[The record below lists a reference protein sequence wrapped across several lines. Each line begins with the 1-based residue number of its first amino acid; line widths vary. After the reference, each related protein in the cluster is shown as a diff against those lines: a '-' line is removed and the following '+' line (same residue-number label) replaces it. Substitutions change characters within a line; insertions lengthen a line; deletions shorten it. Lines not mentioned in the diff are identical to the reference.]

1 MYKESDYGKNLVKFR
16 TAAGLSQEALA
27 EAADCSTSTIS
38 RLENGENFP
47 HRGLFEK
54 LNQVFEIYNYSYED
68 FSMEEIF
75 HFKSA
80 KDELLKIINAGRA
93 DILEEKIDKFAAM
106 IDEENIEDK
115 QYLLLAQLMYVRLCG
130 HTVENFIDNC
140 IEIFE
145 LSKDMPEPE
154 NISSTP
160 LTKIEKIILQKIA
173 EEHIN
178 TNDNELGQTM
188 LEGIL
193 SHVASSPNSNP
204 KYIDDCLSICHCL
217 ATCFYKQGQVEKAK
231 ICNDY
236 ILNTIAKNPAYYYFN
251 NAIALK
257 ASIDKD
263 ALPKDQIKELEAFP
277 ISMEKISNI
286 VANTREK

>member
-1 MYKESDYGKNLVKFR
+1 MYKESAYGKNLVKFR
-16 TAAGLSQEALA
+16 NAAGLSQEALA

-47 HRGLFEK
+47 HRALFEK
-54 LNQVFEIYNYSYED
+54 LNQVFEIYDYSYED

-75 HFKSA
+75 HFKAA
-80 KDELLKIINAGRA
+80 KDELLKAINTGRA
-93 DILEEKIDKFAAM
+93 DILEKKIDRFAAM

-115 QYLLLAQLMYVRLCG
+115 QYLLLAQLMYVRLSG
-130 HTVENFIDNC
+130 HTVENFIDTC

-145 LSKDMPEPE
+145 LSKAMPQPE

-173 EEHIN
+173 EEHIFAS
-178 TNDNELGQTM
+178 DSALGQTI

-193 SHVASSPNSNP
+193 SHIGSSSNSNP

-217 ATCFYKQGQVEKAK
+217 AICFYKQGQLDKAK

-236 ILNTIAKNPAYYYFN
+236 ILNIITKNPAYYYFK

-257 ASIDKD
+257 ASIDKNS
-263 ALPKDQIKELEAFP
+263 LSCEKIKVLEAFP
-277 ISMEKISNI
+277 QSLENITAIISTSS
-286 VANTREK
+286 